1 MRKSNII
8 IKKVRN
14 LMILSMAVIV
24 IISVYFN
31 ILNSRAKETTDIVAN
46 VTDETGEVDSQKVTL
61 VATGNKN
68 GNYEISLPETIS
80 NVYVSNYKTLNGDK
94 SANDKIVLSQD
105 EVENKEINLE
115 VNYDKKNVTSTKTN
129 EEMTLYKQNLE
140 YDDKGIY
147 VEGYMPLLAQIN
159 VIQNEND
166 ISLEILYTVVE
177 SNNMSTKE
185 IYVPSEYEQ
194 TLKITLNK
202 KKYGVEQSLI
212 SSTDA
217 EYIVVEQ
224 SDSKLVINNISSNT
238 INITNEEVPTI
249 ISSQYNGE
257 DNKYYFAGG
266 PIANS
271 QIESIKFVTNPKEVL
286 GTKWDASE
294 NGDNSVIAGYI
305 DSNGNELY
313 EIYVASNSDKTT
325 KVYTP
330 EDASYMFYECSNL
343 TTIDIQNLGTS
354 KTTNMNSMFAM
365 CTNITTLELQ
375 NFDTSN
381 VEDMENMFFGCEN
394 LETLDISNF
403 ITAKVTTMC
412 NMFQNC
418 KKLTELN
425 LESFDTSK
433 VIDMN
438 SMFNGCESLTILNLN
453 NFNTTEVT
461 DMSWMFYNCKNIT
474 TLDLSNFD
482 TSNVID
488 MSAMFS
494 TCENLTTLNISNFN
508 TTEVTSMNAMF
519 SDCKKLQILNI
530 SNFNISKVE
539 DMSFMFSGCIKLS
552 ELDLGKQ
559 FTKIANENE
568 GIFDGLEENQL
579 VIKVPSAIYAGK
591 NEIKLNNGS
600 TDIITFLDNVKVEC
614 KYKIEWK
621 KVSSS
626 VDIAQK
632 QINVVLQ
639 AEGVNTTYDSA
650 KILTDG
656 ISKYLQLYID
666 GKIVDNLTV
675 TIENQEVKNGKLQC
689 TLKIKNEEIKDGEG
703 MALVIKEDSAT
714 DKYGNGNLEI
724 KLIIT
729 EPLPIMQNTQYNG
742 DDNKYYFAGGTIE
755 NSKIESIKFVASKE
769 EVLGTQWDAS
779 KNGNN
784 SVIAG
789 YVDSNNNGLYEI
801 YVASNSE
808 KTTKVYMPEDA
819 SYMFY
824 EGNNL
829 TTIDLQNIN
838 TSKTINMNSMFAIC
852 NNLTTLNLSSFDT
865 SKVIDMENMFYK
877 NEKLV
882 TLDISSFNTSE
893 VTTMSNMF
901 SNCTSLTKLDLNNFN
916 TSKVTDMNSMFFECR
931 NLATLNI
938 SNFNTPQVTDM
949 SYMFY
954 NNQKLTTINVSN
966 FNTSNTVYMGAMFSG
981 CSAITTL
988 DISNFDISKVEDM
1001 NSMFRRC
1008 SNLTTLDLGKKFTQ
1022 IASEYGD
1029 MFDGIGSNTTL
1040 VIKVPEAIYSGEKE
1054 IRLNNTSE
1062 EKIQF
1067 SNNVTIDCKYR
1078 IDWKKISSTINTE
1091 QKQIELILQA
1101 EGINT
1106 TYSSNKLT
1114 NSNLEKYF
1122 EIYVDR
1128 EKTTDINISI
1138 NNQKVINNKLQCTL
1152 TLDFENAVES
1162 GEVSILIKRGTAQD
1176 QYENSNLEQKIIVD
1190 NADFIKPSIKYTYS
1204 KSDIDKDN
1212 KILTI
1217 NFTATDKNLDTVA
1230 SVLQKSD
1237 LSLAIYNYDSNGK
1250 GYWENVDISD
1260 ANNTLTQNIN
1270 GKEIDYV
1277 LTIKTLPIDIVEK
1290 YAGRSGYVT
1299 LTIPKDKIVDI
1310 FGNKNDAKTIT
1321 VGINEPTGNGN
1332 NQIVDV
1338 INPIWTASNM
1348 TFDNQQGKITFKLI
1362 GTDKYFKESTLTSN
1376 KIKTFIGKD
1385 EITGTIDMNI
1395 AKTSDLTEKR
1405 DEVNTVYGIEYLVT
1419 ISNVKSLYEGN
1430 LKLIINSA
1438 TLEDLYGNF
1447 SKETEISSLGIVDF
1461 KKPSITKISS
1471 EVDKTAKTE
1480 KIVFEV
1486 RDNFFKASTLNK
1498 NDIKIFV
1505 DEEDTGSEL
1514 TKELSEKE
1522 ILDENGK
1529 KIGIKYTLL
1538 ISGFEQR
1545 KNVNNKN
1552 YKNWSGTVRIEVPA
1566 EKISDEYGNYNDN
1579 TSIDGDFVDVIKPSI
1594 TYKYLTTD
1602 IQGTNDS
1609 VKIVFDIT
1617 DKYYS
1622 LDELKLED
1630 LAIKMMVDDERYDI
1644 LTNKK
1649 VGISFSSEN
1658 ITNTINIT
1666 KENGVQKGQLNQV
1679 VGKRYTLIL
1688 SNLSKLIVNDNRPTL
1703 DYSGFLSISIPKDKV
1718 QDTSEN
1724 KNIAQTITVGTSI
1737 DGNETNGGSV
1747 IVDTVKPIWKV
1758 TENNKQ
1764 VDNGNTSEIV
1774 LQGTDT
1780 YYLRN
1785 TLTTGRYNATEI
1797 MDKIKIYVDG
1807 IQTSNGITIEI
1818 GNEKALKENRTI
1830 DGKTEEVQ
1838 YGVEYN
1844 VKISGYDSNAKFI
1857 RIEMQEGTLVDKS
1870 GNLNNKTQLAVL
1882 NTLKSAVID
1891 KDSSGVIK
1899 ETSKFLGGNIK
1910 RNQIEKIKI
1919 VTSFENFRCKQVE
1932 YKPSNKYGWY
1942 VSSL

>member
-238 INITNEEVPTI
+238 IDITNEEVPTI

-375 NFDTSN
+375 NLDTSN

-403 ITAKVTTMC
+403 ITAKVTTMS

-474 TLDLSNFD
+474 TLDISNFD

-666 GKIVDNLTV
+666 EKIVDNLTV

-755 NSKIESIKFVASKE
+755 NSKIESIKFVTSKE

-824 EGNNL
+824 YC
-829 TTIDLQNIN
+829 D
-838 TSKTINMNSMFAIC
+838 
-852 NNLTTLNLSSFDT
+852 NLTTLDVS
-865 SKVIDMENMFYK
+865 
-877 NEKLV
+877 
-882 TLDISSFNTSE
+882 
-893 VTTMSNMF
+893 
-901 SNCTSLTKLDLNNFN
+901 NFN
-916 TSKVTDMNSMFFECR
+916 TGQVTDMNSMFEGCSNLTNLDVNNFETSKVKNMNSIFKNCSS
-931 NLATLNI
+931 LTSLDV
-938 SNFNTPQVTDM
+938 SNFETSQVTDM
-949 SYMFY
+949 MNMFY
-954 NNQKLTTINVSN
+954 KCSSLTSLDVSNFDTRQVKCMRFMFGTCSRLSNIDVSN
-966 FNTSNTVYMGAMFSG
+966 FNTSQVTDMMYMFYECSSLTSLDLSNFDTSQVKEISNIFYG
-981 CSAITTL
+981 CSSLISLNLSNFNTSQVTYMENIFYGCSSLTSLDVSNFDTSQVTKMGGMFYECNSLTSLDLSNFNTSQVTNMDSMFWKCSSLTTIYVSKYDETTDKGWTVKNVEHSFGMFYEAVKLVGGNGTKYNSSNKDDETYARIDEAGQLGYLTDITKKGIRLDKYNIILDMSGNKTAKLTATISQDISNKNSKITWTTSDSTKVQVDQEGNITAKAITTSNNAVTITATTSSGYNASCL
-988 DISNFDISKVEDM
+988 VVVKSSITSISVSPTSGNMEV
-1001 NSMFRRC
+1001 NQ
-1008 SNLTTLDLGKKFTQ
+1008 TLQL
-1022 IASEYGD
+1022 
-1029 MFDGIGSNTTL
+1029 TL
-1040 VIKVPEAIYSGEKE
+1040 VIDPE
-1054 IRLNNTSE
+1054 TTT
-1062 EKIQF
+1062 EKITWK
-1067 SNNVTIDCKYR
+1067 SRNKDVAKVDNNGKVTAIGNGKVE
-1078 IDWKKISSTINTE
+1078 IIAQNPSGTI
-1091 QKQIELILQA
+1091 KAI
-1101 EGINT
+1101 
-1106 TYSSNKLT
+1106 
-1114 NSNLEKYF
+1114 
-1122 EIYVDR
+1122 
-1128 EKTTDINISI
+1128 
-1138 NNQKVINNKLQCTL
+1138 CTL
-1152 TLDFENAVES
+1152 TVTEAIAPEPPTITPDYNEELGTIEINVNLSSIDENMESTNSSELINSIIESEKFNVGIFLDEDGTILAFEDYNKE
-1162 GEVSILIKRGTAQD
+1162 IKF
-1176 QYENSNLEQKIIVD
+1176 ENSNSTTVSYNNIPEG
-1190 NADFIKPSIKYTYS
+1190 TYYIFAL
-1204 KSDIDKDN
+1204 DEDGN
-1212 KILTI
+1212 PI
-1217 NFTATDKNLDTVA
+1217 NVSSF
-1230 SVLQKSD
+1230 
-1237 LSLAIYNYDSNGK
+1237 
-1250 GYWENVDISD
+1250 W
-1260 ANNTLTQNIN
+1260 
-1270 GKEIDYV
+1270 
-1277 LTIKTLPIDIVEK
+1277 
-1290 YAGRSGYVT
+1290 
-1299 LTIPKDKIVDI
+1299 
-1310 FGNKNDAKTIT
+1310 
-1321 VGINEPTGNGN
+1321 TGNTN
-1332 NQIVDV
+1332 YMLCYN
-1338 INPIWTASNM
+1338 
-1348 TFDNQQGKITFKLI
+1348 F
-1362 GTDKYFKESTLTSN
+1362 GTD
-1376 KIKTFIGKD
+1376 
-1385 EITGTIDMNI
+1385 M
-1395 AKTSDLTEKR
+1395 
-1405 DEVNTVYGIEYLVT
+1405 
-1419 ISNVKSLYEGN
+1419 
-1430 LKLIINSA
+1430 
-1438 TLEDLYGNF
+1438 
-1447 SKETEISSLGIVDF
+1447 
-1461 KKPSITKISS
+1461 
-1471 EVDKTAKTE
+1471 
-1480 KIVFEV
+1480 
-1486 RDNFFKASTLNK
+1486 
-1498 NDIKIFV
+1498 
-1505 DEEDTGSEL
+1505 
-1514 TKELSEKE
+1514 
-1522 ILDENGK
+1522 
-1529 KIGIKYTLL
+1529 
-1538 ISGFEQR
+1538 
-1545 KNVNNKN
+1545 
-1552 YKNWSGTVRIEVPA
+1552 
-1566 EKISDEYGNYNDN
+1566 
-1579 TSIDGDFVDVIKPSI
+1579 
-1594 TYKYLTTD
+1594 
-1602 IQGTNDS
+1602 
-1609 VKIVFDIT
+1609 
-1617 DKYYS
+1617 
-1622 LDELKLED
+1622 
-1630 LAIKMMVDDERYDI
+1630 
-1644 LTNKK
+1644 
-1649 VGISFSSEN
+1649 
-1658 ITNTINIT
+1658 
-1666 KENGVQKGQLNQV
+1666 
-1679 VGKRYTLIL
+1679 
-1688 SNLSKLIVNDNRPTL
+1688 
-1703 DYSGFLSISIPKDKV
+1703 
-1718 QDTSEN
+1718 
-1724 KNIAQTITVGTSI
+1724 
-1737 DGNETNGGSV
+1737 NETNSV
-1747 IVDTVKPIWKV
+1747 TVKSKS
-1758 TENNKQ
+1758 KQ
-1764 VDNGNTSEIV
+1764 QV
-1774 LQGTDT
+1774 
-1780 YYLRN
+1780 
-1785 TLTTGRYNATEI
+1785 
-1797 MDKIKIYVDG
+1797 
-1807 IQTSNGITIEI
+1807 
-1818 GNEKALKENRTI
+1818 
-1830 DGKTEEVQ
+1830 
-1838 YGVEYN
+1838 
-1844 VKISGYDSNAKFI
+1844 
-1857 RIEMQEGTLVDKS
+1857 
-1870 GNLNNKTQLAVL
+1870 VL
-1882 NTLKSAVID
+1882 NYVVT
-1891 KDSSGVIK
+1891 
-1899 ETSKFLGGNIK
+1899 
-1910 RNQIEKIKI
+1910 I
-1919 VTSFENFRCKQVE
+1919 VPDGS
-1932 YKPSNKYGWY
+1932 
-1942 VSSL
+1942 

>member
-365 CTNITTLELQ
+365 CTNVTTLELQ
-375 NFDTSN
+375 NLDTSN

-403 ITAKVTTMC
+403 ITAKVTTMS

-425 LESFDTSK
+425 LKSFDTSK

-966 FNTSNTVYMGAMFSG
+966 FNTSQVTNMSYMFCNCSSLRSIYVSEYNETTGKGWTTKNVTDSDNMFTGATKLVGGNGTKFNSSYIDATYARIDKEGEPGYLTEINNHITIPELAVLSQFEGEYENIDRGIVIYIMKDANGDGKIDTPDWTNKTKMQETYDQFVWVPVKN
-981 CSAITTL
+981 AI
-988 DISNFDISKVEDM
+988 
-1001 NSMFRRC
+1001 
-1008 SNLTTLDLGKKFTQ
+1008 LDLSST
-1022 IASEYGD
+1022 
-1029 MFDGIGSNTTL
+1029 
-1040 VIKVPEAIYSGEKE
+1040 YSGLDDAG
-1054 IRLNNTSE
+1054 IRNKVQE
-1062 EKIQF
+1062 QI
-1067 SNNVTIDCKYR
+1067 NVGKYPM
-1078 IDWKKISSTINTE
+1078 
-1091 QKQIELILQA
+1091 A
-1101 EGINT
+1101 
-1106 TYSSNKLT
+1106 
-1114 NSNLEKYF
+1114 
-1122 EIYVDR
+1122 
-1128 EKTTDINISI
+1128 
-1138 NNQKVINNKLQCTL
+1138 
-1152 TLDFENAVES
+1152 
-1162 GEVSILIKRGTAQD
+1162 
-1176 QYENSNLEQKIIVD
+1176 
-1190 NADFIKPSIKYTYS
+1190 
-1204 KSDIDKDN
+1204 
-1212 KILTI
+1212 
-1217 NFTATDKNLDTVA
+1217 
-1230 SVLQKSD
+1230 
-1237 LSLAIYNYDSNGK
+1237 
-1250 GYWENVDISD
+1250 
-1260 ANNTLTQNIN
+1260 
-1270 GKEIDYV
+1270 
-1277 LTIKTLPIDIVEK
+1277 IKTNT
-1290 YAGRSGYVT
+1290 AGDY
-1299 LTIPKDKIVDI
+1299 
-1310 FGNKNDAKTIT
+1310 
-1321 VGINEPTGNGN
+1321 
-1332 NQIVDV
+1332 
-1338 INPIWTASNM
+1338 
-1348 TFDNQQGKITFKLI
+1348 I
-1362 GTDKYFKESTLTSN
+1362 G
-1376 KIKTFIGKD
+1376 
-1385 EITGTIDMNI
+1385 
-1395 AKTSDLTEKR
+1395 
-1405 DEVNTVYGIEYLVT
+1405 V
-1419 ISNVKSLYEGN
+1419 LYE
-1430 LKLIINSA
+1430 
-1438 TLEDLYGNF
+1438 F
-1447 SKETEISSLGIVDF
+1447 SE
-1461 KKPSITKISS
+1461 
-1471 EVDKTAKTE
+1471 
-1480 KIVFEV
+1480 
-1486 RDNFFKASTLNK
+1486 
-1498 NDIKIFV
+1498 
-1505 DEEDTGSEL
+1505 
-1514 TKELSEKE
+1514 
-1522 ILDENGK
+1522 
-1529 KIGIKYTLL
+1529 
-1538 ISGFEQR
+1538 
-1545 KNVNNKN
+1545 
-1552 YKNWSGTVRIEVPA
+1552 
-1566 EKISDEYGNYNDN
+1566 
-1579 TSIDGDFVDVIKPSI
+1579 
-1594 TYKYLTTD
+1594 
-1602 IQGTNDS
+1602 
-1609 VKIVFDIT
+1609 
-1617 DKYYS
+1617 
-1622 LDELKLED
+1622 
-1630 LAIKMMVDDERYDI
+1630 
-1644 LTNKK
+1644 
-1649 VGISFSSEN
+1649 
-1658 ITNTINIT
+1658 
-1666 KENGVQKGQLNQV
+1666 
-1679 VGKRYTLIL
+1679 
-1688 SNLSKLIVNDNRPTL
+1688 
-1703 DYSGFLSISIPKDKV
+1703 
-1718 QDTSEN
+1718 
-1724 KNIAQTITVGTSI
+1724 
-1737 DGNETNGGSV
+1737 
-1747 IVDTVKPIWKV
+1747 V
-1758 TENNKQ
+1758 TENNTTYVKVTPESLWNPKSTILREPAGLKDSTYGDTVTYLKQ
-1764 VDNGNTSEIV
+1764 INGILNTS
-1774 LQGTDT
+1774 
-1780 YYLRN
+1780 YN
-1785 TLTTGRYNATEI
+1785 TP
-1797 MDKIKIYVDG
+1797 
-1807 IQTSNGITIEI
+1807 
-1818 GNEKALKENRTI
+1818 
-1830 DGKTEEVQ
+1830 
-1838 YGVEYN
+1838 
-1844 VKISGYDSNAKFI
+1844 
-1857 RIEMQEGTLVDKS
+1857 
-1870 GNLNNKTQLAVL
+1870 
-1882 NTLKSAVID
+1882 
-1891 KDSSGVIK
+1891 
-1899 ETSKFLGGNIK
+1899 
-1910 RNQIEKIKI
+1910 
-1919 VTSFENFRCKQVE
+1919 TSFESALQSQYNEMVKKVE
-1932 YKPSNKYGWY
+1932 EKGGFWVGRYETSSMSNSTTENYIASNRIQ
-1942 VSSL
+1942 VSSKRNTTNGLVGVTWYKMYAQQKIYSELALESKTTSSMIWGSQYDQIMIWMKEEKSSDQAPSRGKYYVTNGAGKGNYGTISGVKNDVYSGIAPTGSQDPYSTKNIFDLAGNVYEWSLEACNTYYRTRRGGYFLDTNAYATRPDDRNSYCPTDSISYDGSRLTLY

>member
-365 CTNITTLELQ
+365 CTNVTTLELQ
-375 NFDTSN
+375 NLDTSN

-403 ITAKVTTMC
+403 ITAKVTTMS

-425 LESFDTSK
+425 LKSFDTSK

-474 TLDLSNFD
+474 TLDISNFD

-916 TSKVTDMNSMFFECR
+916 TSKVTDMNAMFLGCSSLISLDVSKFDTSQVTDMKHMFNKCSS
-931 NLATLNI
+931 LTSLDV
-938 SNFNTPQVTDM
+938 SNFDTSQVTDM
-949 SYMFY
+949 SAMFLECSGLTSLDVSKFDTSKVINMSIMFY
-954 NNQKLTTINVSN
+954 TCNSLSKIYVSEYNETTDKGWTTKNVTDSRDMFYAATKLVGGNG
-966 FNTSNTVYMGAMFSG
+966 TVYNFSNRDATYARIDKEGEPGYLTDIAQKASETESYVGCYADVDGDGTVDGIIFADLLHGKTGQWGNSNGTYTIPTKESTKVKSYKISQEDYTNQLGGTSKILTPSGEGEDRFYVMALTDIGTGTYELG
-981 CSAITTL
+981 CSMSGTTATFG
-988 DISNFDISKVEDM
+988 S
-1001 NSMFRRC
+1001 
-1008 SNLTTLDLGKKFTQ
+1008 GKTNTQ
-1022 IASEYGD
+1022 ILMGKIKMSLWEQIQPKVNKGWFIPSKEEWSAFGEELGITKSNYSAKGLNMWYWSSSQSNATTSD
-1029 MFDGIGSNTTL
+1029 AWYVYFNDGYMS
-1040 VIKVPEAIYSGEKE
+1040 
-1054 IRLNNTSE
+1054 
-1062 EKIQF
+1062 
-1067 SNNVTIDCKYR
+1067 
-1078 IDWKKISSTINTE
+1078 
-1091 QKQIELILQA
+1091 
-1101 EGINT
+1101 
-1106 TYSSNKLT
+1106 
-1114 NSNLEKYF
+1114 
-1122 EIYVDR
+1122 
-1128 EKTTDINISI
+1128 NISI
-1138 NNQKVINNKLQCTL
+1138 
-1152 TLDFENAVES
+1152 
-1162 GEVSILIKRGTAQD
+1162 
-1176 QYENSNLEQKIIVD
+1176 
-1190 NADFIKPSIKYTYS
+1190 
-1204 KSDIDKDN
+1204 
-1212 KILTI
+1212 
-1217 NFTATDKNLDTVA
+1217 
-1230 SVLQKSD
+1230 
-1237 LSLAIYNYDSNGK
+1237 
-1250 GYWENVDISD
+1250 
-1260 ANNTLTQNIN
+1260 
-1270 GKEIDYV
+1270 
-1277 LTIKTLPIDIVEK
+1277 
-1290 YAGRSGYVT
+1290 
-1299 LTIPKDKIVDI
+1299 
-1310 FGNKNDAKTIT
+1310 
-1321 VGINEPTGNGN
+1321 
-1332 NQIVDV
+1332 
-1338 INPIWTASNM
+1338 
-1348 TFDNQQGKITFKLI
+1348 
-1362 GTDKYFKESTLTSN
+1362 
-1376 KIKTFIGKD
+1376 
-1385 EITGTIDMNI
+1385 
-1395 AKTSDLTEKR
+1395 
-1405 DEVNTVYGIEYLVT
+1405 T
-1419 ISNVKSLYEGN
+1419 ISNLN
-1430 LKLIINSA
+1430 H
-1438 TLEDLYGNF
+1438 
-1447 SKETEISSLGIVDF
+1447 
-1461 KKPSITKISS
+1461 
-1471 EVDKTAKTE
+1471 
-1480 KIVFEV
+1480 V
-1486 RDNFFKASTLNK
+1486 RL
-1498 NDIKIFV
+1498 V
-1505 DEEDTGSEL
+1505 
-1514 TKELSEKE
+1514 
-1522 ILDENGK
+1522 
-1529 KIGIKYTLL
+1529 
-1538 ISGFEQR
+1538 
-1545 KNVNNKN
+1545 
-1552 YKNWSGTVRIEVPA
+1552 
-1566 EKISDEYGNYNDN
+1566 
-1579 TSIDGDFVDVIKPSI
+1579 
-1594 TYKYLTTD
+1594 TT
-1602 IQGTNDS
+1602 
-1609 VKIVFDIT
+1609 F
-1617 DKYYS
+1617 
-1622 LDELKLED
+1622 
-1630 LAIKMMVDDERYDI
+1630 
-1644 LTNKK
+1644 
-1649 VGISFSSEN
+1649 
-1658 ITNTINIT
+1658 
-1666 KENGVQKGQLNQV
+1666 
-1679 VGKRYTLIL
+1679 
-1688 SNLSKLIVNDNRPTL
+1688 
-1703 DYSGFLSISIPKDKV
+1703 
-1718 QDTSEN
+1718 
-1724 KNIAQTITVGTSI
+1724 
-1737 DGNETNGGSV
+1737 
-1747 IVDTVKPIWKV
+1747 
-1758 TENNKQ
+1758 
-1764 VDNGNTSEIV
+1764 
-1774 LQGTDT
+1774 
-1780 YYLRN
+1780 
-1785 TLTTGRYNATEI
+1785 
-1797 MDKIKIYVDG
+1797 
-1807 IQTSNGITIEI
+1807 
-1818 GNEKALKENRTI
+1818 
-1830 DGKTEEVQ
+1830 
-1838 YGVEYN
+1838 
-1844 VKISGYDSNAKFI
+1844 
-1857 RIEMQEGTLVDKS
+1857 
-1870 GNLNNKTQLAVL
+1870 
-1882 NTLKSAVID
+1882 
-1891 KDSSGVIK
+1891 
-1899 ETSKFLGGNIK
+1899 
-1910 RNQIEKIKI
+1910 
-1919 VTSFENFRCKQVE
+1919 
-1932 YKPSNKYGWY
+1932 
-1942 VSSL
+1942 

>member
-224 SDSKLVINNISSNT
+224 SNSKLVINNISSNT

-365 CTNITTLELQ
+365 CTNVTTLELQ
-375 NFDTSN
+375 NLDTSN

-394 LETLDISNF
+394 LETLDIINF
-403 ITAKVTTMC
+403 ITAKVTTMS

-474 TLDLSNFD
+474 TLDISNFD

-916 TSKVTDMNSMFFECR
+916 TSQVTNMSYMFNRCV
-931 NLATLNI
+931 NLTSLDVRKFDT
-938 SNFNTPQVTDM
+938 SQVTDM
-949 SYMFY
+949 SYMFSEGEALETLDVSKFDTSQVTNMGAMFY
-954 NNQKLTTINVSN
+954 NCSRLTSLDVSEFDTSQVTDMGHMFSNCNGLTNLDVSKFDTSQVTNMKAMFQACRKLIELNISN
-966 FNTSNTVYMGAMFSG
+966 FNTSQVTNMSYMFCNCSSLRSIYVSEYNETTGKGWTTKNVTDSDNMFTGATKLVGGNGTVYNSSYIDATYARIDKEAEPGYLTKSVKGTTFDKDEKIFISG
-981 CSAITTL
+981 EAVTIPAGMTVSSFKGEFESIDQGIVIYRLNGDVPDWTNKTKMQETYDQFVWVPVKNAIL
-988 DISNFDISKVEDM
+988 DLSSTYSGLDYAGLISKVQEQI
-1001 NSMFRRC
+1001 NV
-1008 SNLTTLDLGKKFTQ
+1008 GKYPM
-1022 IASEYGD
+1022 A
-1029 MFDGIGSNTTL
+1029 
-1040 VIKVPEAIYSGEKE
+1040 
-1054 IRLNNTSE
+1054 
-1062 EKIQF
+1062 
-1067 SNNVTIDCKYR
+1067 
-1078 IDWKKISSTINTE
+1078 
-1091 QKQIELILQA
+1091 
-1101 EGINT
+1101 
-1106 TYSSNKLT
+1106 
-1114 NSNLEKYF
+1114 
-1122 EIYVDR
+1122 
-1128 EKTTDINISI
+1128 
-1138 NNQKVINNKLQCTL
+1138 
-1152 TLDFENAVES
+1152 
-1162 GEVSILIKRGTAQD
+1162 
-1176 QYENSNLEQKIIVD
+1176 
-1190 NADFIKPSIKYTYS
+1190 
-1204 KSDIDKDN
+1204 
-1212 KILTI
+1212 
-1217 NFTATDKNLDTVA
+1217 
-1230 SVLQKSD
+1230 
-1237 LSLAIYNYDSNGK
+1237 
-1250 GYWENVDISD
+1250 
-1260 ANNTLTQNIN
+1260 
-1270 GKEIDYV
+1270 
-1277 LTIKTLPIDIVEK
+1277 IKTNT
-1290 YAGRSGYVT
+1290 AGDY
-1299 LTIPKDKIVDI
+1299 
-1310 FGNKNDAKTIT
+1310 
-1321 VGINEPTGNGN
+1321 
-1332 NQIVDV
+1332 
-1338 INPIWTASNM
+1338 
-1348 TFDNQQGKITFKLI
+1348 I
-1362 GTDKYFKESTLTSN
+1362 G
-1376 KIKTFIGKD
+1376 
-1385 EITGTIDMNI
+1385 
-1395 AKTSDLTEKR
+1395 
-1405 DEVNTVYGIEYLVT
+1405 V
-1419 ISNVKSLYEGN
+1419 LYE
-1430 LKLIINSA
+1430 
-1438 TLEDLYGNF
+1438 F
-1447 SKETEISSLGIVDF
+1447 SE
-1461 KKPSITKISS
+1461 
-1471 EVDKTAKTE
+1471 
-1480 KIVFEV
+1480 
-1486 RDNFFKASTLNK
+1486 
-1498 NDIKIFV
+1498 
-1505 DEEDTGSEL
+1505 
-1514 TKELSEKE
+1514 
-1522 ILDENGK
+1522 
-1529 KIGIKYTLL
+1529 
-1538 ISGFEQR
+1538 
-1545 KNVNNKN
+1545 
-1552 YKNWSGTVRIEVPA
+1552 
-1566 EKISDEYGNYNDN
+1566 
-1579 TSIDGDFVDVIKPSI
+1579 
-1594 TYKYLTTD
+1594 
-1602 IQGTNDS
+1602 
-1609 VKIVFDIT
+1609 
-1617 DKYYS
+1617 
-1622 LDELKLED
+1622 
-1630 LAIKMMVDDERYDI
+1630 
-1644 LTNKK
+1644 
-1649 VGISFSSEN
+1649 
-1658 ITNTINIT
+1658 
-1666 KENGVQKGQLNQV
+1666 
-1679 VGKRYTLIL
+1679 
-1688 SNLSKLIVNDNRPTL
+1688 
-1703 DYSGFLSISIPKDKV
+1703 
-1718 QDTSEN
+1718 
-1724 KNIAQTITVGTSI
+1724 
-1737 DGNETNGGSV
+1737 
-1747 IVDTVKPIWKV
+1747 V
-1758 TENNKQ
+1758 TENNTTYVKVIPNSKWKPKSKKANLNYIEMDSKREPGGLTSSTYGDTETNLKQ
-1764 VDNGNTSEIV
+1764 INGILNTSYNSTTSFKSA
-1774 LQGTDT
+1774 LQSQYNEMVKKVEEKGGFWVGRYETSSMSNST
-1780 YYLRN
+1780 TENYIASNRIQVSSKRN
-1785 TLTTGRYNATEI
+1785 TTNGIGDVTWYKMYAQQ
-1797 MDKIKIYVDG
+1797 KIYSELALESKT
-1807 IQTSNGITIEI
+1807 TSSMIWGSQYDQIMIWMKGEKSSDQASSRGKYYVTNGAGKGNYGTIS
-1818 GNEKALKENRTI
+1818 
-1830 DGKTEEVQ
+1830 
-1838 YGVEYN
+1838 GVENDVYSGIAPTGSQDIYSIKNIFDLAGN
-1844 VKISGYDSNAKFI
+1844 VFEWSLEASMTAFRVERGGSYYDTDAYYTRPDDRYSQ
-1857 RIEMQEGTLVDKS
+1857 R
-1870 GNLNNKTQLAVL
+1870 
-1882 NTLKSAVID
+1882 
-1891 KDSSGVIK
+1891 
-1899 ETSKFLGGNIK
+1899 
-1910 RNQIEKIKI
+1910 
-1919 VTSFENFRCKQVE
+1919 
-1932 YKPSNKYGWY
+1932 PSYP
-1942 VSSL
+1942 

>member
-539 DMSFMFSGCIKLS
+539 DMSFMFSGCIKLL

-852 NNLTTLNLSSFDT
+852 NNLTTLNLS
-865 SKVIDMENMFYK
+865 
-877 NEKLV
+877 
-882 TLDISSFNTSE
+882 
-893 VTTMSNMF
+893 
-901 SNCTSLTKLDLNNFN
+901 NFN
-916 TSKVTDMNSMFFECR
+916 TS
-931 NLATLNI
+931 
-938 SNFNTPQVTDM
+938 QVTNM
-949 SYMFY
+949 SYMFCNCSSLRSIYVSEY
-954 NNQKLTTINVSN
+954 NETTGKGWTTKNVTDSDNMFTGATKLVGGNG
-966 FNTSNTVYMGAMFSG
+966 TVYNSSYIDATYARIDKEAEPGYLTKSVKGTTFDKDEKIFISG
-981 CSAITTL
+981 EAVTIPAGMTVSSFKGEFESIDQGIVIYRLNGDVPDWTNKTKMQETYDQFVWVPVKNAIL
-988 DISNFDISKVEDM
+988 DLSSTYSGLDYAGLISKVQEQI
-1001 NSMFRRC
+1001 NV
-1008 SNLTTLDLGKKFTQ
+1008 GKYPM
-1022 IASEYGD
+1022 A
-1029 MFDGIGSNTTL
+1029 
-1040 VIKVPEAIYSGEKE
+1040 
-1054 IRLNNTSE
+1054 
-1062 EKIQF
+1062 
-1067 SNNVTIDCKYR
+1067 
-1078 IDWKKISSTINTE
+1078 
-1091 QKQIELILQA
+1091 
-1101 EGINT
+1101 
-1106 TYSSNKLT
+1106 
-1114 NSNLEKYF
+1114 
-1122 EIYVDR
+1122 
-1128 EKTTDINISI
+1128 
-1138 NNQKVINNKLQCTL
+1138 
-1152 TLDFENAVES
+1152 
-1162 GEVSILIKRGTAQD
+1162 
-1176 QYENSNLEQKIIVD
+1176 
-1190 NADFIKPSIKYTYS
+1190 
-1204 KSDIDKDN
+1204 
-1212 KILTI
+1212 
-1217 NFTATDKNLDTVA
+1217 
-1230 SVLQKSD
+1230 
-1237 LSLAIYNYDSNGK
+1237 
-1250 GYWENVDISD
+1250 
-1260 ANNTLTQNIN
+1260 
-1270 GKEIDYV
+1270 
-1277 LTIKTLPIDIVEK
+1277 IKTNT
-1290 YAGRSGYVT
+1290 AGDY
-1299 LTIPKDKIVDI
+1299 
-1310 FGNKNDAKTIT
+1310 
-1321 VGINEPTGNGN
+1321 
-1332 NQIVDV
+1332 
-1338 INPIWTASNM
+1338 
-1348 TFDNQQGKITFKLI
+1348 I
-1362 GTDKYFKESTLTSN
+1362 G
-1376 KIKTFIGKD
+1376 
-1385 EITGTIDMNI
+1385 
-1395 AKTSDLTEKR
+1395 
-1405 DEVNTVYGIEYLVT
+1405 V
-1419 ISNVKSLYEGN
+1419 LYE
-1430 LKLIINSA
+1430 
-1438 TLEDLYGNF
+1438 F
-1447 SKETEISSLGIVDF
+1447 SE
-1461 KKPSITKISS
+1461 
-1471 EVDKTAKTE
+1471 
-1480 KIVFEV
+1480 
-1486 RDNFFKASTLNK
+1486 
-1498 NDIKIFV
+1498 
-1505 DEEDTGSEL
+1505 
-1514 TKELSEKE
+1514 
-1522 ILDENGK
+1522 
-1529 KIGIKYTLL
+1529 
-1538 ISGFEQR
+1538 
-1545 KNVNNKN
+1545 
-1552 YKNWSGTVRIEVPA
+1552 
-1566 EKISDEYGNYNDN
+1566 
-1579 TSIDGDFVDVIKPSI
+1579 
-1594 TYKYLTTD
+1594 
-1602 IQGTNDS
+1602 
-1609 VKIVFDIT
+1609 
-1617 DKYYS
+1617 
-1622 LDELKLED
+1622 
-1630 LAIKMMVDDERYDI
+1630 
-1644 LTNKK
+1644 
-1649 VGISFSSEN
+1649 
-1658 ITNTINIT
+1658 
-1666 KENGVQKGQLNQV
+1666 
-1679 VGKRYTLIL
+1679 
-1688 SNLSKLIVNDNRPTL
+1688 
-1703 DYSGFLSISIPKDKV
+1703 
-1718 QDTSEN
+1718 
-1724 KNIAQTITVGTSI
+1724 
-1737 DGNETNGGSV
+1737 
-1747 IVDTVKPIWKV
+1747 V
-1758 TENNKQ
+1758 TENNTTYVKVIPNSKWKPKSKKANLNYIEMDSKREPGGLTSSTYGDTETNLKQ
-1764 VDNGNTSEIV
+1764 INGILNTSYNSTTSFKSA
-1774 LQGTDT
+1774 LQSQYNEMVKKVEEKGGFWVGRYETSSMSNST
-1780 YYLRN
+1780 TENYIASNRIQVSSKRN
-1785 TLTTGRYNATEI
+1785 TTNGIGDVTWYKMYAQQ
-1797 MDKIKIYVDG
+1797 KIYSELALESKT
-1807 IQTSNGITIEI
+1807 TSSMIWGSQYDQIMIWMKGEKSSDQASSRGKYYVTNGAGKGNYGTIS
-1818 GNEKALKENRTI
+1818 
-1830 DGKTEEVQ
+1830 
-1838 YGVEYN
+1838 GVENDVYSGIAPTGSQDIYSIKNIFDLAGN
-1844 VKISGYDSNAKFI
+1844 VFEWSLEASMTAFRVERGGSYYDTDAYYTRPDDRYSQ
-1857 RIEMQEGTLVDKS
+1857 R
-1870 GNLNNKTQLAVL
+1870 
-1882 NTLKSAVID
+1882 
-1891 KDSSGVIK
+1891 
-1899 ETSKFLGGNIK
+1899 
-1910 RNQIEKIKI
+1910 
-1919 VTSFENFRCKQVE
+1919 
-1932 YKPSNKYGWY
+1932 PSYP
-1942 VSSL
+1942 

>member
-474 TLDLSNFD
+474 TLDISNFD

-938 SNFNTPQVTDM
+938 SNFNTPQVTNM
-949 SYMFY
+949 SYMFC
-954 NNQKLTTINVSN
+954 N
-966 FNTSNTVYMGAMFSG
+966 
-981 CSAITTL
+981 CSSLRSIY
-988 DISNFDISKVEDM
+988 V
-1001 NSMFRRC
+1001 
-1008 SNLTTLDLGKKFTQ
+1008 
-1022 IASEYGD
+1022 SEY
-1029 MFDGIGSNTTL
+1029 NETTGNGWTT
-1040 VIKVPEAIYSGEKE
+1040 K
-1054 IRLNNTSE
+1054 
-1062 EKIQF
+1062 
-1067 SNNVTIDCKYR
+1067 NVTNSYNMFTGATKLVGGNGTKFNSSYIDATYAR
-1078 IDWKKISSTINTE
+1078 IDK
-1091 QKQIELILQA
+1091 
-1101 EGINT
+1101 EGEPG
-1106 TYSSNKLT
+1106 YL
-1114 NSNLEKYF
+1114 
-1122 EIYVDR
+1122 
-1128 EKTTDINISI
+1128 TDINNRITIPELAVLS
-1138 NNQKVINNKLQCTL
+1138 Q
-1152 TLDFENAVES
+1152 FE
-1162 GEVSILIKRGTAQD
+1162 GE
-1176 QYENSNLEQKIIVD
+1176 YENIDRGIVIYIMKDANGDGKIDTPDWTNKTKMQETYDQFVWVPVK
-1190 NADFIKPSIKYTYS
+1190 NAILDLSSTYS
-1204 KSDIDKDN
+1204 GLDDAGIRSKVQEQ
-1212 KILTI
+1212 I
-1217 NFTATDKNLDTVA
+1217 NV
-1230 SVLQKSD
+1230 
-1237 LSLAIYNYDSNGK
+1237 GK
-1250 GYWENVDISD
+1250 YPM
-1260 ANNTLTQNIN
+1260 A
-1270 GKEIDYV
+1270 
-1277 LTIKTLPIDIVEK
+1277 IKTNT
-1290 YAGRSGYVT
+1290 AGDY
-1299 LTIPKDKIVDI
+1299 
-1310 FGNKNDAKTIT
+1310 
-1321 VGINEPTGNGN
+1321 
-1332 NQIVDV
+1332 
-1338 INPIWTASNM
+1338 
-1348 TFDNQQGKITFKLI
+1348 I
-1362 GTDKYFKESTLTSN
+1362 G
-1376 KIKTFIGKD
+1376 
-1385 EITGTIDMNI
+1385 
-1395 AKTSDLTEKR
+1395 
-1405 DEVNTVYGIEYLVT
+1405 V
-1419 ISNVKSLYEGN
+1419 LYE
-1430 LKLIINSA
+1430 
-1438 TLEDLYGNF
+1438 F
-1447 SKETEISSLGIVDF
+1447 SE
-1461 KKPSITKISS
+1461 
-1471 EVDKTAKTE
+1471 
-1480 KIVFEV
+1480 
-1486 RDNFFKASTLNK
+1486 
-1498 NDIKIFV
+1498 
-1505 DEEDTGSEL
+1505 
-1514 TKELSEKE
+1514 
-1522 ILDENGK
+1522 
-1529 KIGIKYTLL
+1529 
-1538 ISGFEQR
+1538 
-1545 KNVNNKN
+1545 
-1552 YKNWSGTVRIEVPA
+1552 
-1566 EKISDEYGNYNDN
+1566 
-1579 TSIDGDFVDVIKPSI
+1579 
-1594 TYKYLTTD
+1594 
-1602 IQGTNDS
+1602 
-1609 VKIVFDIT
+1609 
-1617 DKYYS
+1617 
-1622 LDELKLED
+1622 
-1630 LAIKMMVDDERYDI
+1630 
-1644 LTNKK
+1644 
-1649 VGISFSSEN
+1649 
-1658 ITNTINIT
+1658 
-1666 KENGVQKGQLNQV
+1666 
-1679 VGKRYTLIL
+1679 
-1688 SNLSKLIVNDNRPTL
+1688 
-1703 DYSGFLSISIPKDKV
+1703 
-1718 QDTSEN
+1718 
-1724 KNIAQTITVGTSI
+1724 
-1737 DGNETNGGSV
+1737 
-1747 IVDTVKPIWKV
+1747 V
-1758 TENNKQ
+1758 TENNTTYVKVIPNSNWTPKSTTFREPAGLTDRDTETNLKQ
-1764 VDNGNTSEIV
+1764 INGILNTS
-1774 LQGTDT
+1774 
-1780 YYLRN
+1780 
-1785 TLTTGRYNATEI
+1785 YNST
-1797 MDKIKIYVDG
+1797 
-1807 IQTSNGITIEI
+1807 
-1818 GNEKALKENRTI
+1818 
-1830 DGKTEEVQ
+1830 
-1838 YGVEYN
+1838 
-1844 VKISGYDSNAKFI
+1844 
-1857 RIEMQEGTLVDKS
+1857 
-1870 GNLNNKTQLAVL
+1870 
-1882 NTLKSAVID
+1882 
-1891 KDSSGVIK
+1891 
-1899 ETSKFLGGNIK
+1899 
-1910 RNQIEKIKI
+1910 
-1919 VTSFENFRCKQVE
+1919 TSFESALQSQYNEMVKKVE
-1932 YKPSNKYGWY
+1932 EKGGFWVGRYETSSMSNSTTENYIASNRIQ
-1942 VSSL
+1942 VSSKRNTTNGINKVTWYKMYAQQKIYSELALENKTTSSMIWGSQYDQIMIWMKEEKSSDQAPSRGKYYVTNGAGKGNYGTISEVKNDVYSEIAPTGSQDPYSTKNIFDLAGNVDEWSLEANDTCYRVERGGNCYFGTSARYTRPAHRYSNYPTDGAPNNGSRLTLY

>member
-238 INITNEEVPTI
+238 IDITNEEVPTI

-365 CTNITTLELQ
+365 CTNVTTLELQ
-375 NFDTSN
+375 NLDTSN

-394 LETLDISNF
+394 LEALDISNF
-403 ITAKVTTMC
+403 ITAKVTTMS

-425 LESFDTSK
+425 LKSFDTSK

-474 TLDLSNFD
+474 TLDISNFD

-865 SKVIDMENMFYK
+865 SKVTNMSYM
-877 NEKLV
+877 
-882 TLDISSFNTSE
+882 FNDCKSL
-893 VTTMSNMF
+893 
-901 SNCTSLTKLDLNNFN
+901 TSLDVSKFDTSKVTNMSYMFGYCKSLTSLEVSKFD
-916 TSKVTDMNSMFFECR
+916 TSKVTDMGYMFYYCSS
-931 NLATLNI
+931 LTSLDI
-938 SNFNTPQVTDM
+938 SNFNTSQVTKM
-949 SYMFY
+949 IHMFG
-954 NNQKLTTINVSN
+954 N
-966 FNTSNTVYMGAMFSG
+966 
-981 CSAITTL
+981 CSSLRSIY
-988 DISNFDISKVEDM
+988 V
-1001 NSMFRRC
+1001 
-1008 SNLTTLDLGKKFTQ
+1008 
-1022 IASEYGD
+1022 SEYNETTGNGWTTKNVTNSYNMFTEATRLVGGNGTKFNSSYIDATYARIDKKGEPGYLTDIGQASKTESYVGYYADVDGD
-1029 MFDGIGSNTTL
+1029 GTVDGIIFADLLHGKTGQWGNSNGTYT
-1040 VIKVPEAIYSGEKE
+1040 IPTIESTKVKSY
-1054 IRLNNTSE
+1054 
-1062 EKIQF
+1062 
-1067 SNNVTIDCKYR
+1067 
-1078 IDWKKISSTINTE
+1078 KISQE
-1091 QKQIELILQA
+1091 D
-1101 EGINT
+1101 
-1106 TYSSNKLT
+1106 YT
-1114 NSNLEKYF
+1114 NQL
-1122 EIYVDR
+1122 
-1128 EKTTDINISI
+1128 
-1138 NNQKVINNKLQCTL
+1138 
-1152 TLDFENAVES
+1152 
-1162 GEVSILIKRGTAQD
+1162 GGT
-1176 QYENSNLEQKIIVD
+1176 S
-1190 NADFIKPSIKYTYS
+1190 
-1204 KSDIDKDN
+1204 
-1212 KILTI
+1212 KILTPSGDG
-1217 NFTATDKNLDTVA
+1217 NDRFYVMALTDIGTGTYAFGCLMSGTTTTFE
-1230 SVLQKSD
+1230 S
-1237 LSLAIYNYDSNGK
+1237 GK
-1250 GYWENVDISD
+1250 T
-1260 ANNTLTQNIN
+1260 NTQT
-1270 GKEIDYV
+1270 
-1277 LTIKTLPIDIVEK
+1277 
-1290 YAGRSGYVT
+1290 
-1299 LTIPKDKIVDI
+1299 
-1310 FGNKNDAKTIT
+1310 
-1321 VGINEPTGNGN
+1321 
-1332 NQIVDV
+1332 
-1338 INPIWTASNM
+1338 
-1348 TFDNQQGKITFKLI
+1348 LI
-1362 GTDKYFKESTLTSN
+1362 GKADLNSSLKEQIQPKVN
-1376 KIKTFIGKD
+1376 KGWFIP
-1385 EITGTIDMNI
+1385 
-1395 AKTSDLTEKR
+1395 
-1405 DEVNTVYGIEYLVT
+1405 
-1419 ISNVKSLYEGN
+1419 
-1430 LKLIINSA
+1430 
-1438 TLEDLYGNF
+1438 
-1447 SKETEISSLGIVDF
+1447 SKEEWSAFGEELGITEINYRAKGLNHWYWSS
-1461 KKPSITKISS
+1461 S
-1471 EVDKTAKTE
+1471 
-1480 KIVFEV
+1480 
-1486 RDNFFKASTLNK
+1486 
-1498 NDIKIFV
+1498 
-1505 DEEDTGSEL
+1505 
-1514 TKELSEKE
+1514 
-1522 ILDENGK
+1522 
-1529 KIGIKYTLL
+1529 
-1538 ISGFEQR
+1538 Q
-1545 KNVNNKN
+1545 NN
-1552 YKNWSGTVRIEVPA
+1552 
-1566 EKISDEYGNYNDN
+1566 
-1579 TSIDGDFVDVIKPSI
+1579 
-1594 TYKYLTTD
+1594 
-1602 IQGTNDS
+1602 
-1609 VKIVFDIT
+1609 
-1617 DKYYS
+1617 
-1622 LDELKLED
+1622 
-1630 LAIKMMVDDERYDI
+1630 
-1644 LTNKK
+1644 
-1649 VGISFSSEN
+1649 
-1658 ITNTINIT
+1658 
-1666 KENGVQKGQLNQV
+1666 
-1679 VGKRYTLIL
+1679 
-1688 SNLSKLIVNDNRPTL
+1688 
-1703 DYSGFLSISIPKDKV
+1703 
-1718 QDTSEN
+1718 DTSLN
-1724 KNIAQTITVGTSI
+1724 AWDASFYYGFMNLCNSNYI
-1737 DGNETNGGSV
+1737 
-1747 IVDTVKPIWKV
+1747 
-1758 TENNKQ
+1758 
-1764 VDNGNTSEIV
+1764 GNTNYV
-1774 LQGTDT
+1774 RMGTT
-1780 YYLRN
+1780 
-1785 TLTTGRYNATEI
+1785 
-1797 MDKIKIYVDG
+1797 
-1807 IQTSNGITIEI
+1807 
-1818 GNEKALKENRTI
+1818 
-1830 DGKTEEVQ
+1830 
-1838 YGVEYN
+1838 
-1844 VKISGYDSNAKFI
+1844 F
-1857 RIEMQEGTLVDKS
+1857 
-1870 GNLNNKTQLAVL
+1870 
-1882 NTLKSAVID
+1882 
-1891 KDSSGVIK
+1891 
-1899 ETSKFLGGNIK
+1899 
-1910 RNQIEKIKI
+1910 
-1919 VTSFENFRCKQVE
+1919 
-1932 YKPSNKYGWY
+1932 
-1942 VSSL
+1942 

>member
-365 CTNITTLELQ
+365 CTNVTTLELQ
-375 NFDTSN
+375 NLDTSN

-403 ITAKVTTMC
+403 ITAKVTTMS

-539 DMSFMFSGCIKLS
+539 DMSFMFSGCIKLL

-865 SKVIDMENMFYK
+865 SKVTNMKAMFQACR
-877 NEKLV
+877 KL
-882 TLDISSFNTSE
+882 IE
-893 VTTMSNMF
+893 
-901 SNCTSLTKLDLNNFN
+901 
-916 TSKVTDMNSMFFECR
+916 
-931 NLATLNI
+931 LNI
-938 SNFNTPQVTDM
+938 SNFNTSQVTNMSYMFNRCVNLTSLDVRKFDTSQVTDM
-949 SYMFY
+949 SYMFSEGEALETLDVSKFDTSQVT
-954 NNQKLTTINVSN
+954 NMKAMFQACRKLIELNISN
-966 FNTSNTVYMGAMFSG
+966 FNTSQVTNMSYMFCNCSSLRSIYVSEYNETTGKGWTTKNVTDSDNMFTGATKLVGGNGTKFNSSYIDATYARIDKEGEPGYLTEINNHITIPELAVLSQFEGEYENIDRGIVIYIMKDANGDGKIDTPDWTNKTKMQETYDQFVWVPVKNAILDLSSTYSG
-981 CSAITTL
+981 LNDAGIR
-988 DISNFDISKVEDM
+988 SKVQEQI
-1001 NSMFRRC
+1001 NV
-1008 SNLTTLDLGKKFTQ
+1008 GKYPM
-1022 IASEYGD
+1022 A
-1029 MFDGIGSNTTL
+1029 
-1040 VIKVPEAIYSGEKE
+1040 
-1054 IRLNNTSE
+1054 
-1062 EKIQF
+1062 
-1067 SNNVTIDCKYR
+1067 
-1078 IDWKKISSTINTE
+1078 
-1091 QKQIELILQA
+1091 
-1101 EGINT
+1101 
-1106 TYSSNKLT
+1106 
-1114 NSNLEKYF
+1114 
-1122 EIYVDR
+1122 
-1128 EKTTDINISI
+1128 
-1138 NNQKVINNKLQCTL
+1138 
-1152 TLDFENAVES
+1152 
-1162 GEVSILIKRGTAQD
+1162 
-1176 QYENSNLEQKIIVD
+1176 
-1190 NADFIKPSIKYTYS
+1190 
-1204 KSDIDKDN
+1204 
-1212 KILTI
+1212 
-1217 NFTATDKNLDTVA
+1217 
-1230 SVLQKSD
+1230 
-1237 LSLAIYNYDSNGK
+1237 
-1250 GYWENVDISD
+1250 
-1260 ANNTLTQNIN
+1260 
-1270 GKEIDYV
+1270 
-1277 LTIKTLPIDIVEK
+1277 IKTNA
-1290 YAGRSGYVT
+1290 AGDY
-1299 LTIPKDKIVDI
+1299 
-1310 FGNKNDAKTIT
+1310 
-1321 VGINEPTGNGN
+1321 
-1332 NQIVDV
+1332 
-1338 INPIWTASNM
+1338 
-1348 TFDNQQGKITFKLI
+1348 I
-1362 GTDKYFKESTLTSN
+1362 G
-1376 KIKTFIGKD
+1376 
-1385 EITGTIDMNI
+1385 
-1395 AKTSDLTEKR
+1395 
-1405 DEVNTVYGIEYLVT
+1405 V
-1419 ISNVKSLYEGN
+1419 LYE
-1430 LKLIINSA
+1430 
-1438 TLEDLYGNF
+1438 F
-1447 SKETEISSLGIVDF
+1447 SE
-1461 KKPSITKISS
+1461 
-1471 EVDKTAKTE
+1471 
-1480 KIVFEV
+1480 
-1486 RDNFFKASTLNK
+1486 
-1498 NDIKIFV
+1498 
-1505 DEEDTGSEL
+1505 
-1514 TKELSEKE
+1514 
-1522 ILDENGK
+1522 
-1529 KIGIKYTLL
+1529 
-1538 ISGFEQR
+1538 
-1545 KNVNNKN
+1545 
-1552 YKNWSGTVRIEVPA
+1552 
-1566 EKISDEYGNYNDN
+1566 
-1579 TSIDGDFVDVIKPSI
+1579 
-1594 TYKYLTTD
+1594 
-1602 IQGTNDS
+1602 
-1609 VKIVFDIT
+1609 
-1617 DKYYS
+1617 
-1622 LDELKLED
+1622 
-1630 LAIKMMVDDERYDI
+1630 
-1644 LTNKK
+1644 
-1649 VGISFSSEN
+1649 
-1658 ITNTINIT
+1658 
-1666 KENGVQKGQLNQV
+1666 
-1679 VGKRYTLIL
+1679 
-1688 SNLSKLIVNDNRPTL
+1688 
-1703 DYSGFLSISIPKDKV
+1703 
-1718 QDTSEN
+1718 
-1724 KNIAQTITVGTSI
+1724 
-1737 DGNETNGGSV
+1737 
-1747 IVDTVKPIWKV
+1747 V
-1758 TENNKQ
+1758 TENNTTYVKVTPESLWNPKSTILREPAGLKDSTYGDTVTYLKQ
-1764 VDNGNTSEIV
+1764 INGILNTS
-1774 LQGTDT
+1774 
-1780 YYLRN
+1780 YN
-1785 TLTTGRYNATEI
+1785 TP
-1797 MDKIKIYVDG
+1797 
-1807 IQTSNGITIEI
+1807 
-1818 GNEKALKENRTI
+1818 
-1830 DGKTEEVQ
+1830 
-1838 YGVEYN
+1838 
-1844 VKISGYDSNAKFI
+1844 
-1857 RIEMQEGTLVDKS
+1857 
-1870 GNLNNKTQLAVL
+1870 
-1882 NTLKSAVID
+1882 
-1891 KDSSGVIK
+1891 
-1899 ETSKFLGGNIK
+1899 
-1910 RNQIEKIKI
+1910 
-1919 VTSFENFRCKQVE
+1919 TSFESALQSQYNEMVKKVE
-1932 YKPSNKYGWY
+1932 EKGGFWVGRYETSSMSNSTTENYIASNRIQ
-1942 VSSL
+1942 VSSKRNTTNGLVGVTWYKMYAQQKIYSELALESKTTSSMIWGSQYDQIMIWMKEEKSSDQAPSRGKYYVTNGAGKGNYGTISGVKNDVYSGYSGIAPTGSQDPYSTKNIFDLAGNVYEWSLEACNTYYRTRRGGYFLDTNAYATRPDDRNSYCPTDSISYDGSRLTLY

>member
-61 VATGNKN
+61 VATGNKD

-115 VNYDKKNVTSTKTN
+115 VNYDKKNVASTKTN

-238 INITNEEVPTI
+238 IDITNEEVPTI

-375 NFDTSN
+375 NLDTSN

-394 LETLDISNF
+394 LETLDIINF
-403 ITAKVTTMC
+403 ITAKVTTMS

-474 TLDLSNFD
+474 TLDISNFD

-949 SYMFY
+949 SYMFC
-954 NNQKLTTINVSN
+954 N
-966 FNTSNTVYMGAMFSG
+966 
-981 CSAITTL
+981 CSSLRSIY
-988 DISNFDISKVEDM
+988 V
-1001 NSMFRRC
+1001 
-1008 SNLTTLDLGKKFTQ
+1008 
-1022 IASEYGD
+1022 SEY
-1029 MFDGIGSNTTL
+1029 NETTGNGWTT
-1040 VIKVPEAIYSGEKE
+1040 K
-1054 IRLNNTSE
+1054 
-1062 EKIQF
+1062 
-1067 SNNVTIDCKYR
+1067 NVTNSYNMFTGATKLVGGNGTKFNSSYIDATYAR
-1078 IDWKKISSTINTE
+1078 IDK
-1091 QKQIELILQA
+1091 
-1101 EGINT
+1101 EGEPG
-1106 TYSSNKLT
+1106 YL
-1114 NSNLEKYF
+1114 
-1122 EIYVDR
+1122 
-1128 EKTTDINISI
+1128 TDINNRITIPELAVLS
-1138 NNQKVINNKLQCTL
+1138 Q
-1152 TLDFENAVES
+1152 FE
-1162 GEVSILIKRGTAQD
+1162 GE
-1176 QYENSNLEQKIIVD
+1176 YENIDRGIVIYIMKDANGDGKIDTPDWTNKTKMQETYDQFVWVPVK
-1190 NADFIKPSIKYTYS
+1190 NAILDLSSTYS
-1204 KSDIDKDN
+1204 GLDDAGIRSKVQEQ
-1212 KILTI
+1212 I
-1217 NFTATDKNLDTVA
+1217 NV
-1230 SVLQKSD
+1230 
-1237 LSLAIYNYDSNGK
+1237 GK
-1250 GYWENVDISD
+1250 YPM
-1260 ANNTLTQNIN
+1260 A
-1270 GKEIDYV
+1270 
-1277 LTIKTLPIDIVEK
+1277 IKTNT
-1290 YAGRSGYVT
+1290 AGDY
-1299 LTIPKDKIVDI
+1299 
-1310 FGNKNDAKTIT
+1310 
-1321 VGINEPTGNGN
+1321 
-1332 NQIVDV
+1332 
-1338 INPIWTASNM
+1338 
-1348 TFDNQQGKITFKLI
+1348 I
-1362 GTDKYFKESTLTSN
+1362 G
-1376 KIKTFIGKD
+1376 
-1385 EITGTIDMNI
+1385 
-1395 AKTSDLTEKR
+1395 
-1405 DEVNTVYGIEYLVT
+1405 V
-1419 ISNVKSLYEGN
+1419 LYE
-1430 LKLIINSA
+1430 
-1438 TLEDLYGNF
+1438 F
-1447 SKETEISSLGIVDF
+1447 SE
-1461 KKPSITKISS
+1461 
-1471 EVDKTAKTE
+1471 
-1480 KIVFEV
+1480 
-1486 RDNFFKASTLNK
+1486 
-1498 NDIKIFV
+1498 
-1505 DEEDTGSEL
+1505 
-1514 TKELSEKE
+1514 
-1522 ILDENGK
+1522 
-1529 KIGIKYTLL
+1529 
-1538 ISGFEQR
+1538 
-1545 KNVNNKN
+1545 
-1552 YKNWSGTVRIEVPA
+1552 
-1566 EKISDEYGNYNDN
+1566 
-1579 TSIDGDFVDVIKPSI
+1579 
-1594 TYKYLTTD
+1594 
-1602 IQGTNDS
+1602 
-1609 VKIVFDIT
+1609 
-1617 DKYYS
+1617 
-1622 LDELKLED
+1622 
-1630 LAIKMMVDDERYDI
+1630 
-1644 LTNKK
+1644 
-1649 VGISFSSEN
+1649 
-1658 ITNTINIT
+1658 
-1666 KENGVQKGQLNQV
+1666 
-1679 VGKRYTLIL
+1679 
-1688 SNLSKLIVNDNRPTL
+1688 
-1703 DYSGFLSISIPKDKV
+1703 
-1718 QDTSEN
+1718 
-1724 KNIAQTITVGTSI
+1724 
-1737 DGNETNGGSV
+1737 
-1747 IVDTVKPIWKV
+1747 V
-1758 TENNKQ
+1758 TENNTTYVKVIPNSNWTPKSTTFREPAGLTDRDTETNLKQ
-1764 VDNGNTSEIV
+1764 INGILNTS
-1774 LQGTDT
+1774 
-1780 YYLRN
+1780 
-1785 TLTTGRYNATEI
+1785 YNST
-1797 MDKIKIYVDG
+1797 
-1807 IQTSNGITIEI
+1807 
-1818 GNEKALKENRTI
+1818 
-1830 DGKTEEVQ
+1830 
-1838 YGVEYN
+1838 
-1844 VKISGYDSNAKFI
+1844 
-1857 RIEMQEGTLVDKS
+1857 
-1870 GNLNNKTQLAVL
+1870 
-1882 NTLKSAVID
+1882 
-1891 KDSSGVIK
+1891 
-1899 ETSKFLGGNIK
+1899 
-1910 RNQIEKIKI
+1910 
-1919 VTSFENFRCKQVE
+1919 TSFESALQSQYNEMVKKVE
-1932 YKPSNKYGWY
+1932 EKGGFWVGRYETSSMSNSTTENYIASNRIQ
-1942 VSSL
+1942 VSSKRNTTNGINKVTWYKMYAQQKIYSELALENKTTSSMIWGSQYDQIMIWMKEEKSSDQAPSRGKYYVTNGAGKGNYGTISEVKNDVYSEIAPTGSQDPYSTKNIFDLAGNVDEWSLEANDTCYRVERGGNCYFGTSARYTRPAHRYSNYPTDGAPNNGSRLTLY

>member
-24 IISVYFN
+24 MISVYFN

-539 DMSFMFSGCIKLS
+539 DMSFMFSGCIKLL

-949 SYMFY
+949 SYMFSEGEALETLDVSKFDTSQVTNMGAMFY
-954 NNQKLTTINVSN
+954 NCSRLTSLDVSEFDTSQVTDMGHMFSNCNGLTNLDVSKFDTSQVTNMKAMFQACRKLIELNISN
-966 FNTSNTVYMGAMFSG
+966 FNTSQVTNMSYMFCNCSSLRSIYVSEYNETTGKGWTTKNVTDSDNMFTGATKLVGGNGTVYNSSYIDATYARIDKEAEPGYLTKSVKGTTFDKDEKIFISG
-981 CSAITTL
+981 EAVTIPAGMTVSSFKGEFESIDQGIVIYRLNGDVPDWTNKTKMQETYDQFVWVPVKNAIL
-988 DISNFDISKVEDM
+988 DLSSTYSGLDYAGLISKVQEQI
-1001 NSMFRRC
+1001 NV
-1008 SNLTTLDLGKKFTQ
+1008 GKYPM
-1022 IASEYGD
+1022 A
-1029 MFDGIGSNTTL
+1029 
-1040 VIKVPEAIYSGEKE
+1040 
-1054 IRLNNTSE
+1054 
-1062 EKIQF
+1062 
-1067 SNNVTIDCKYR
+1067 
-1078 IDWKKISSTINTE
+1078 
-1091 QKQIELILQA
+1091 
-1101 EGINT
+1101 
-1106 TYSSNKLT
+1106 
-1114 NSNLEKYF
+1114 
-1122 EIYVDR
+1122 
-1128 EKTTDINISI
+1128 
-1138 NNQKVINNKLQCTL
+1138 
-1152 TLDFENAVES
+1152 
-1162 GEVSILIKRGTAQD
+1162 
-1176 QYENSNLEQKIIVD
+1176 
-1190 NADFIKPSIKYTYS
+1190 
-1204 KSDIDKDN
+1204 
-1212 KILTI
+1212 
-1217 NFTATDKNLDTVA
+1217 
-1230 SVLQKSD
+1230 
-1237 LSLAIYNYDSNGK
+1237 
-1250 GYWENVDISD
+1250 
-1260 ANNTLTQNIN
+1260 
-1270 GKEIDYV
+1270 
-1277 LTIKTLPIDIVEK
+1277 IKTNT
-1290 YAGRSGYVT
+1290 AGDY
-1299 LTIPKDKIVDI
+1299 
-1310 FGNKNDAKTIT
+1310 
-1321 VGINEPTGNGN
+1321 
-1332 NQIVDV
+1332 
-1338 INPIWTASNM
+1338 
-1348 TFDNQQGKITFKLI
+1348 I
-1362 GTDKYFKESTLTSN
+1362 G
-1376 KIKTFIGKD
+1376 
-1385 EITGTIDMNI
+1385 
-1395 AKTSDLTEKR
+1395 
-1405 DEVNTVYGIEYLVT
+1405 V
-1419 ISNVKSLYEGN
+1419 LYE
-1430 LKLIINSA
+1430 
-1438 TLEDLYGNF
+1438 F
-1447 SKETEISSLGIVDF
+1447 SE
-1461 KKPSITKISS
+1461 
-1471 EVDKTAKTE
+1471 
-1480 KIVFEV
+1480 
-1486 RDNFFKASTLNK
+1486 
-1498 NDIKIFV
+1498 
-1505 DEEDTGSEL
+1505 
-1514 TKELSEKE
+1514 
-1522 ILDENGK
+1522 
-1529 KIGIKYTLL
+1529 
-1538 ISGFEQR
+1538 
-1545 KNVNNKN
+1545 
-1552 YKNWSGTVRIEVPA
+1552 
-1566 EKISDEYGNYNDN
+1566 
-1579 TSIDGDFVDVIKPSI
+1579 
-1594 TYKYLTTD
+1594 
-1602 IQGTNDS
+1602 
-1609 VKIVFDIT
+1609 
-1617 DKYYS
+1617 
-1622 LDELKLED
+1622 
-1630 LAIKMMVDDERYDI
+1630 
-1644 LTNKK
+1644 
-1649 VGISFSSEN
+1649 
-1658 ITNTINIT
+1658 
-1666 KENGVQKGQLNQV
+1666 
-1679 VGKRYTLIL
+1679 
-1688 SNLSKLIVNDNRPTL
+1688 
-1703 DYSGFLSISIPKDKV
+1703 
-1718 QDTSEN
+1718 
-1724 KNIAQTITVGTSI
+1724 
-1737 DGNETNGGSV
+1737 
-1747 IVDTVKPIWKV
+1747 V
-1758 TENNKQ
+1758 TENNTTYVKVIPNSKWKPKSKKANLNYIEMDSKREPGGLTSSTYGDTETNLKQ
-1764 VDNGNTSEIV
+1764 INGILNTSYNSTTSFKSA
-1774 LQGTDT
+1774 LQSQYNEMVKKVEEKGGFWVGRYETSSMSNST
-1780 YYLRN
+1780 TENYIASNRIQVSSKRN
-1785 TLTTGRYNATEI
+1785 TTNGIGDVTWYKMYAQQ
-1797 MDKIKIYVDG
+1797 KIYSELALESKT
-1807 IQTSNGITIEI
+1807 TSSMIWGSQYDQIMIWMKGEKSSDQASSRGKYYVTNGAGKGNYGTIS
-1818 GNEKALKENRTI
+1818 
-1830 DGKTEEVQ
+1830 
-1838 YGVEYN
+1838 GVENDVYSGIAPTGSQDIYSIKNIFDLAGN
-1844 VKISGYDSNAKFI
+1844 VFEWSLEASMTAFRVERGGSYYDTDAYYTRPDDRYSQ
-1857 RIEMQEGTLVDKS
+1857 R
-1870 GNLNNKTQLAVL
+1870 
-1882 NTLKSAVID
+1882 
-1891 KDSSGVIK
+1891 
-1899 ETSKFLGGNIK
+1899 
-1910 RNQIEKIKI
+1910 
-1919 VTSFENFRCKQVE
+1919 
-1932 YKPSNKYGWY
+1932 PSYP
-1942 VSSL
+1942 

>member
-31 ILNSRAKETTDIVAN
+31 ILNSRAKETTDIVVN

-94 SANDKIVLSQD
+94 SANDKIILSQD

-115 VNYDKKNVTSTKTN
+115 VNYDKKNVTSTETN

-177 SNNMSTKE
+177 SNNTSKKE
-185 IYVPSEYEQ
+185 IYVPSEYGQ
-194 TLKITLNK
+194 TLEITLNK
-202 KKYGVEQSLI
+202 KMYVVEQSLI

-224 SDSKLVINNISSNT
+224 SNSELVINPISSNT

-354 KTTNMNSMFAM
+354 KTINMNSMFAM

-508 TTEVTSMNAMF
+508 TTEVTDMNAMF
-519 SDCKKLQILNI
+519 SDCKKLQILNL

-579 VIKVPSAIYAGK
+579 VIKVPSAIYAGE

-666 GKIVDNLTV
+666 EKIVDNLTV

-703 MALVIKEDSAT
+703 IALVIKEDSAT
-714 DKYGNGNLEI
+714 DKYGNGNLEK
-724 KLIIT
+724 KLIIA

-779 KNGNN
+779 ENGNN

-808 KTTKVYMPEDA
+808 KTTKVYLPEDA

-824 EGNNL
+824 ECNNL

-838 TSKTINMNSMFAIC
+838 TSKTINMNSMFATCNNITTLDLSGFDTSEVTDMNSMFFECRNLTTLNVSNFDTVETTDISWMFYNCNNLTTLDLSSFNVNKVADMSSIFSKCSNLETLDLGKQFTQIPSEYENMFDGIGSNKTLIIYVPETIYSGEKEIRLNNTSEEKIQVSNNVTINCKYRIDFKEVSKTINAGQKQIDLVLQAEGVNTTYNLTKLTSENLEDYIEIYANGVKRNDVTLTLVKQEVISGNLQCTLKINYGNIQEDEGTKLVIKRETVQDEYGNGNLEYELALIEPTPIIKNTQYNGSNNKYYFAGGTIENSKIESIKFVSSKEAVIGTKWDASENGDNSVIAGYIDSNNNGLYEIYIASNSVKTTKVYTPEDVSYMFYSCNNLTTIDVQNLDTSKTINMNSMFAIC
-852 NNLTTLNLSSFDT
+852 NNITTLNLSSFDT

-901 SNCTSLTKLDLNNFN
+901 SNCTSLTNLDLNNFN

-938 SNFNTPQVTDM
+938 SNFNTSQVTDM

-1001 NSMFRRC
+1001 SSMFRRC

-1138 NNQKVINNKLQCTL
+1138 NNQEVINNKLQCTL
-1152 TLDFENAVES
+1152 TLGFENAVES

-1190 NADFIKPSIKYTYS
+1190 SVDFIKPSIKYTYS

-1212 KILTI
+1212 KTLTI

-1250 GYWENVDISD
+1250 GYWKNVDISD
-1260 ANNTLTQNIN
+1260 ANNTFTQNIN
-1270 GKEIDYV
+1270 GKEID
-1277 LTIKTLPIDIVEK
+1277 
-1290 YAGRSGYVT
+1290 
-1299 LTIPKDKIVDI
+1299 
-1310 FGNKNDAKTIT
+1310 
-1321 VGINEPTGNGN
+1321 
-1332 NQIVDV
+1332 
-1338 INPIWTASNM
+1338 
-1348 TFDNQQGKITFKLI
+1348 
-1362 GTDKYFKESTLTSN
+1362 
-1376 KIKTFIGKD
+1376 
-1385 EITGTIDMNI
+1385 
-1395 AKTSDLTEKR
+1395 
-1405 DEVNTVYGIEYLVT
+1405 
-1419 ISNVKSLYEGN
+1419 
-1430 LKLIINSA
+1430 
-1438 TLEDLYGNF
+1438 
-1447 SKETEISSLGIVDF
+1447 
-1461 KKPSITKISS
+1461 
-1471 EVDKTAKTE
+1471 
-1480 KIVFEV
+1480 
-1486 RDNFFKASTLNK
+1486 
-1498 NDIKIFV
+1498 
-1505 DEEDTGSEL
+1505 
-1514 TKELSEKE
+1514 
-1522 ILDENGK
+1522 
-1529 KIGIKYTLL
+1529 
-1538 ISGFEQR
+1538 
-1545 KNVNNKN
+1545 
-1552 YKNWSGTVRIEVPA
+1552 
-1566 EKISDEYGNYNDN
+1566 
-1579 TSIDGDFVDVIKPSI
+1579 
-1594 TYKYLTTD
+1594 
-1602 IQGTNDS
+1602 
-1609 VKIVFDIT
+1609 
-1617 DKYYS
+1617 
-1622 LDELKLED
+1622 
-1630 LAIKMMVDDERYDI
+1630 
-1644 LTNKK
+1644 
-1649 VGISFSSEN
+1649 
-1658 ITNTINIT
+1658 
-1666 KENGVQKGQLNQV
+1666 
-1679 VGKRYTLIL
+1679 
-1688 SNLSKLIVNDNRPTL
+1688 
-1703 DYSGFLSISIPKDKV
+1703 
-1718 QDTSEN
+1718 
-1724 KNIAQTITVGTSI
+1724 
-1737 DGNETNGGSV
+1737 
-1747 IVDTVKPIWKV
+1747 
-1758 TENNKQ
+1758 
-1764 VDNGNTSEIV
+1764 
-1774 LQGTDT
+1774 
-1780 YYLRN
+1780 
-1785 TLTTGRYNATEI
+1785 
-1797 MDKIKIYVDG
+1797 
-1807 IQTSNGITIEI
+1807 
-1818 GNEKALKENRTI
+1818 
-1830 DGKTEEVQ
+1830 
-1838 YGVEYN
+1838 
-1844 VKISGYDSNAKFI
+1844 
-1857 RIEMQEGTLVDKS
+1857 
-1870 GNLNNKTQLAVL
+1870 
-1882 NTLKSAVID
+1882 
-1891 KDSSGVIK
+1891 
-1899 ETSKFLGGNIK
+1899 
-1910 RNQIEKIKI
+1910 
-1919 VTSFENFRCKQVE
+1919 
-1932 YKPSNKYGWY
+1932 
-1942 VSSL
+1942 

>member
-1 MRKSNII
+1 
-8 IKKVRN
+8 
-14 LMILSMAVIV
+14 MILSMAVIV

-238 INITNEEVPTI
+238 IDITNEEVPTI

-375 NFDTSN
+375 NLDTSN

-394 LETLDISNF
+394 LETLDIINF
-403 ITAKVTTMC
+403 ITAKVTTMS

-474 TLDLSNFD
+474 TLDISNFD

-742 DDNKYYFAGGTIE
+742 DDNKYYLNWYSQLIFPDLQSDYKVRVSTTQGKRGAILARDGTALAITGDDGKRQYPYG
-755 NSKIESIKFVASKE
+755 KITSH
-769 EVLGTQWDAS
+769 LL
-779 KNGNN
+779 
-784 SVIAG
+784 G
-789 YVDSNNNGLYEI
+789 YVRSISAEELE
-801 YVASNSE
+801 ANS
-808 KTTKVYMPEDA
+808 
-819 SYMFY
+819 
-824 EGNNL
+824 
-829 TTIDLQNIN
+829 
-838 TSKTINMNSMFAIC
+838 
-852 NNLTTLNLSSFDT
+852 
-865 SKVIDMENMFYK
+865 
-877 NEKLV
+877 
-882 TLDISSFNTSE
+882 
-893 VTTMSNMF
+893 
-901 SNCTSLTKLDLNNFN
+901 
-916 TSKVTDMNSMFFECR
+916 
-931 NLATLNI
+931 
-938 SNFNTPQVTDM
+938 
-949 SYMFY
+949 
-954 NNQKLTTINVSN
+954 
-966 FNTSNTVYMGAMFSG
+966 
-981 CSAITTL
+981 
-988 DISNFDISKVEDM
+988 
-1001 NSMFRRC
+1001 
-1008 SNLTTLDLGKKFTQ
+1008 
-1022 IASEYGD
+1022 
-1029 MFDGIGSNTTL
+1029 
-1040 VIKVPEAIYSGEKE
+1040 
-1054 IRLNNTSE
+1054 
-1062 EKIQF
+1062 
-1067 SNNVTIDCKYR
+1067 
-1078 IDWKKISSTINTE
+1078 
-1091 QKQIELILQA
+1091 
-1101 EGINT
+1101 
-1106 TYSSNKLT
+1106 
-1114 NSNLEKYF
+1114 
-1122 EIYVDR
+1122 
-1128 EKTTDINISI
+1128 
-1138 NNQKVINNKLQCTL
+1138 
-1152 TLDFENAVES
+1152 
-1162 GEVSILIKRGTAQD
+1162 
-1176 QYENSNLEQKIIVD
+1176 
-1190 NADFIKPSIKYTYS
+1190 
-1204 KSDIDKDN
+1204 
-1212 KILTI
+1212 
-1217 NFTATDKNLDTVA
+1217 
-1230 SVLQKSD
+1230 
-1237 LSLAIYNYDSNGK
+1237 GK
-1250 GYWENVDISD
+1250 GY
-1260 ANNTLTQNIN
+1260 T
-1270 GKEIDYV
+1270 
-1277 LTIKTLPIDIVEK
+1277 
-1290 YAGRSGYVT
+1290 
-1299 LTIPKDKIVDI
+1299 
-1310 FGNKNDAKTIT
+1310 
-1321 VGINEPTGNGN
+1321 
-1332 NQIVDV
+1332 
-1338 INPIWTASNM
+1338 
-1348 TFDNQQGKITFKLI
+1348 
-1362 GTDKYFKESTLTSN
+1362 ES
-1376 KIKTFIGKD
+1376 
-1385 EITGTIDMNI
+1385 
-1395 AKTSDLTEKR
+1395 
-1405 DEVNTVYGIEYLVT
+1405 
-1419 ISNVKSLYEGN
+1419 
-1430 LKLIINSA
+1430 
-1438 TLEDLYGNF
+1438 
-1447 SKETEISSLGIVDF
+1447 
-1461 KKPSITKISS
+1461 SI
-1471 EVDKTAKTE
+1471 
-1480 KIVFEV
+1480 
-1486 RDNFFKASTLNK
+1486 
-1498 NDIKIFV
+1498 
-1505 DEEDTGSEL
+1505 
-1514 TKELSEKE
+1514 
-1522 ILDENGK
+1522 
-1529 KIGIKYTLL
+1529 IGI
-1538 ISGFEQR
+1538 S
-1545 KNVNNKN
+1545 
-1552 YKNWSGTVRIEVPA
+1552 
-1566 EKISDEYGNYNDN
+1566 
-1579 TSIDGDFVDVIKPSI
+1579 
-1594 TYKYLTTD
+1594 
-1602 IQGTNDS
+1602 
-1609 VKIVFDIT
+1609 
-1617 DKYYS
+1617 
-1622 LDELKLED
+1622 
-1630 LAIKMMVDDERYDI
+1630 
-1644 LTNKK
+1644 
-1649 VGISFSSEN
+1649 
-1658 ITNTINIT
+1658 
-1666 KENGVQKGQLNQV
+1666 
-1679 VGKRYTLIL
+1679 
-1688 SNLSKLIVNDNRPTL
+1688 
-1703 DYSGFLSISIPKDKV
+1703 
-1718 QDTSEN
+1718 
-1724 KNIAQTITVGTSI
+1724 
-1737 DGNETNGGSV
+1737 
-1747 IVDTVKPIWKV
+1747 
-1758 TENNKQ
+1758 
-1764 VDNGNTSEIV
+1764 
-1774 LQGTDT
+1774 
-1780 YYLRN
+1780 
-1785 TLTTGRYNATEI
+1785 
-1797 MDKIKIYVDG
+1797 
-1807 IQTSNGITIEI
+1807 
-1818 GNEKALKENRTI
+1818 
-1830 DGKTEEVQ
+1830 
-1838 YGVEYN
+1838 
-1844 VKISGYDSNAKFI
+1844 
-1857 RIEMQEGTLVDKS
+1857 
-1870 GNLNNKTQLAVL
+1870 
-1882 NTLKSAVID
+1882 
-1891 KDSSGVIK
+1891 
-1899 ETSKFLGGNIK
+1899 
-1910 RNQIEKIKI
+1910 
-1919 VTSFENFRCKQVE
+1919 
-1932 YKPSNKYGWY
+1932 
-1942 VSSL
+1942 